1 MVSSDNSDHGVYIT
15 HQDNQK
21 VIAIALNCPSEFE
34 VKTLQVHTPHI
45 SETGL
50 RRIELE
56 LIWKFPPQ
64 GGSSSCSI

>member
-34 VKTLQVHTPHI
+34 GAAYTTHFRNGTEKN
-45 SETGL
+45 
-50 RRIELE
+50 
-56 LIWKFPPQ
+56 
-64 GGSSSCSI
+64 